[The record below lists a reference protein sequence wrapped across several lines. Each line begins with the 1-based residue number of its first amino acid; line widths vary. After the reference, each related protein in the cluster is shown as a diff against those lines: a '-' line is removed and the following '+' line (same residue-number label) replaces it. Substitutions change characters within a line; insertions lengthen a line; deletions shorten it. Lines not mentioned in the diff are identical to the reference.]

1 MSTIM
6 ILSMFININM
16 DDCSVCD
23 ESAVYA
29 CTSCNIFLCKDHRVI
44 HERSKKKEHTIKELG
59 TNLNPE
65 KLSKIL
71 EKLFLKIKAIGECEE
86 RIVQETA
93 ALIEKIQSMCIN
105 ALNNVREKQEKYI
118 RLFEIS
124 RERLIAK

>member
-1 MSTIM
+1 M
-6 ILSMFININM
+6 IITINM

-23 ESAVYA
+23 NSAVYI
-29 CTSCNIFLCKDHRVI
+29 CTSCNILLCKDHRDI
-44 HERSKKKEHTIKELG
+44 HESRKKEHKTKQLSV
-59 TNLNPE
+59 NLNPE
-65 KLSKIL
+65 KLSKIV